1 MDSGSSGA
9 EGTGYAPSSWP
20 LSSKHDSGEPPVS
33 PIYAGSVSGSDASVT
48 GGLSPPIRSNQ
59 VSGRP
64 GAASEG
70 VRPGAPGQVRSA
82 NGKTYSF
89 VSLPGNAVKKRPRRR
104 YDEIERLYQCS
115 WPNCTKAYGTLNH
128 LNAHVTMQKHG
139 PKRTPAEFKELRK
152 QWRQAKK
159 EAEEQEREREVAA
172 QAHAH
177 AFSGNPLASAGF
189 QMRVATGHQHGH
201 PMHQGMLPYAHHE
214 LDHHRIRRRMS
225 AIEAYGDA
233 HQVAYVNAQAGF
245 PSPTSYGMEGARYTM
260 PSPSEESQQ
269 QQMRYQH
276 EEDIQEM
283 ARFYRHSQPQVHE
296 IGWAQA
302 QGQQQ
307 QQHHGH
313 ELRHHASHP
322 QLGNQG
328 MSLAGA
334 TRPLHPHYQLHPSA
348 QAQAQQPPP
357 HYPQSAPMSAPSSFS
372 SLNQSVVPQSHNSQ
386 GGGDMPQLAAHVS
399 LGRNQLPPDST
410 LLTPL
415 PGYEPDPELQHAMD
429 ASRYETHEDD
439 GYARGSPGERYL

>member
-1 MDSGSSGA
+1 MIQLAKLYQSIRDV
-9 EGTGYAPSSWP
+9 
-20 LSSKHDSGEPPVS
+20 EPPQRARYHAEARSQKDSRRHVHFLHGHM
-33 PIYAGSVSGSDASVT
+33 PI
-48 GGLSPPIRSNQ
+48 
-59 VSGRP
+59 
-64 GAASEG
+64 
-70 VRPGAPGQVRSA
+70 
-82 NGKTYSF
+82 
-89 VSLPGNAVKKRPRRR
+89 NADHMRV
-104 YDEIERLYQCS
+104 
-115 WPNCTKAYGTLNH
+115 
-128 LNAHVTMQKHG
+128 
-139 PKRTPAEFKELRK
+139 EFKELRK

-177 AFSGNPLASAGF
+177 AFSGNPLASTGF
-189 QMRVATGHQHGH
+189 QMRVATGHPHGH
-201 PMHQGMLPYAHHE
+201 PMHQGMLYPHHE

-296 IGWAQA
+296 MGWAQA
-302 QGQQQ
+302 QGQQ